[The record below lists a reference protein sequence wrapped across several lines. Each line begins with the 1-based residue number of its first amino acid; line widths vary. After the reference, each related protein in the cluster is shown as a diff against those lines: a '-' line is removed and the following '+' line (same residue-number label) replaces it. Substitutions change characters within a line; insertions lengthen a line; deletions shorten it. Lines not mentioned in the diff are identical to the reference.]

1 MVIRVLDQNYFVL
14 QTLPSETGLL
24 QYVCRNVAE
33 NNGHVY
39 RIVNIPLEETT
50 PEMIIWLN
58 DIWRTGRFHELTQY
72 AAEGDDLQIVVD
84 CGIESALSLE
94 ELLEEEK
101 PGLSERINMGG
112 KFLQRLILSDVPVFF
127 VVNAMDAG
135 HVRFTPSQDCF
146 FTFELEDLKQFAAAD
161 PTRVY
166 HRIRAVL
173 RKLFSDELRDRKM
186 PELKDLLDRILQLE
200 FSDTMEIYKAWLPIA
215 EQYTGVDEEKL
226 ERKGFFSILKEK
238 AKKISGILKKAFSL
252 VIVGMAIAYLVFS
265 IKNFTKP
272 TEQKDIYKNIGDMTI
287 ISHIETETEE
297 SNE

>member
-1 MVIRVLDQNYFVL
+1 VVIRVLDQNYFVL

-33 NNGHVY
+33 NDGHLY

-50 PEMIIWLN
+50 PAMISWLN
-58 DIWRTGRFHELTQY
+58 DIWRAGRFHELRQY
-72 AAEGDDLQIVVD
+72 AVEKDSLQIVAD
-84 CGIESALSLE
+84 CGSEAALPLE
-94 ELLEEEK
+94 EILEEEK
-101 PGLSERINMGG
+101 PGLSERIDMGG

-127 VVNAMDAG
+127 AINAMDAE
-135 HVRFTPSQDCF
+135 HVRFTRSLDCC
-146 FTFELEDLKQFAAAD
+146 FTFELEDLKNFASAD

-215 EQYTGVDEEKL
+215 EQYAGVDEEKL
-226 ERKGFFSILKEK
+226 EKQGFFSVLKEK
-238 AKKISGILKKAFSL
+238 LKKISGFLKKAFTL
-252 VIVGMAIAYLVFS
+252 VILGMAIAYLLFS

-272 TEQKDIYKNIGDMTI
+272 TVQKDIYKTIGDMTI
-287 ISHIETETEE
+287 ISHIESETEE
-297 SNE
+297 SHE